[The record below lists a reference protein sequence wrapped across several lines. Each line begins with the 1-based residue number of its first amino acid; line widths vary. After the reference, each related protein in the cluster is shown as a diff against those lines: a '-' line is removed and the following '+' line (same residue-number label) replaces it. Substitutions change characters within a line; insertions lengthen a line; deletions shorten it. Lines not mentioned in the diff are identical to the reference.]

1 MATCKD
7 CIYYEKCKSLRADF
21 ADSADPSHTCYLFKD
36 KANYAEV
43 KHAEWVDDGF
53 GRGNMICS
61 GCGQYPV
68 DDEDGNPL
76 SALAWWQP
84 EYCPNCGARMD
95 GRSDINE
102 VSSQKDS

>member
-1 MATCKD
+1 MAERYVNYDKLLEERHRLGLDESSKIHKVNAFNNFIDNLPT
-7 CIYYEKCKSLRADF
+7 ADV
-21 ADSADPSHTCYLFKD
+21 
-36 KANYAEV
+36 AEA

-84 EYCPNCGARMD
+84 DYCPNCGAKMD
-95 GRSDINE
+95 GRSDSI
-102 VSSQKDS
+102 DS